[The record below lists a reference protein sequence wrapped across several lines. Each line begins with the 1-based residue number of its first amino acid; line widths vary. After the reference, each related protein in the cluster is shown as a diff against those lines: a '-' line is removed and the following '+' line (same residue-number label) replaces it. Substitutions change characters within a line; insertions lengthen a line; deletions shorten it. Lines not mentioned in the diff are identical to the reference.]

1 MTLRG
6 ASLLLLKLAFIAA
19 TSGLILL
26 LTFYLSVRSR
36 IFGNEVQVPDL
47 AGETV
52 ESSSILLSQAS
63 LSVEVVEERFDPM
76 VPAGQ
81 VVSQIPAAGSSIKTN
96 RKIRVV
102 VSRGTEILAVPD
114 LNGETER
121 RARLEIDRLGLRVGE
136 VARIS
141 AAGKPADRVIS
152 QAPPAATEMFRGDRV
167 SLLVSRGPRDPVYV
181 MPDLAGQPLERVKR
195 FLGARGLRVAQ
206 TRFEV
211 SRAPDG
217 TIIKQFPKAGYPVSR
232 RDAITVVVSRSP
244 VV

>member
-1 MTLRG
+1 
-6 ASLLLLKLAFIAA
+6 
-19 TSGLILL
+19 
-26 LTFYLSVRSR
+26 
-36 IFGNEVQVPDL
+36 
-47 AGETV
+47 
-52 ESSSILLSQAS
+52 
-63 LSVEVVEERFDPM
+63 
-76 VPAGQ
+76 
-81 VVSQIPAAGSSIKTN
+81 VVSQIPSAGSSIKIN
-96 RKIRVV
+96 RKIRVI

-114 LNGETER
+114 LEGETER

-141 AAGKPADRVIS
+141 ATGKPADRVIS
-152 QAPPAATEMFRGDRV
+152 QAPPPASEMFRGDRV

-195 FLGARGLRVAQ
+195 ILGTRGLRVAQ

-217 TIIKQFPKAGYPVSR
+217 TIIEQFPKAGYPVSR